1 MIMISVEEIAAFYC
15 CVGNKARSKQ
25 KSLLRLCTTGVDEEE
40 EEEEFTISVTR
51 SGLRKRASQQLQE
64 RAIRATLNKPF
75 RETAQQRR
83 TRCSDVCWR

>member
-25 KSLLRLCTTGVDEEE
+25 KSLLRLCTTGVDEE